1 MQDHPEYKYKPRRRK
16 NNKKVKSLDKASKA
30 YGYHNIDYAK
40 SEHRHVSETDSS
52 GDSFPSSHQRISTPE
67 RPPSSTPLY
76 LQQFWNVT
84 AASGQPI
91 QAIRDISTD
100 SNNVKSKIHFVAN
113 NSNIAKHSP
122 YSDVL
127 RSVATQPLKPTT
139 TPFYSPTSTNLSVTS
154 DSLTTLRALVLNTT
168 QNYFEQ
174 SLYDHSMVNIGTGY
188 LTQV

>member
-1 MQDHPEYKYKPRRRK
+1 LK
-16 NNKKVKSLDKASKA
+16 LDSALTVA
-30 YGYHNIDYAK
+30 G
-40 SEHRHVSETDSS
+40 
-52 GDSFPSSHQRISTPE
+52 
-67 RPPSSTPLY
+67 L
-76 LQQFWNVT
+76 
-84 AASGQPI
+84 
-91 QAIRDISTD
+91 RDISTD

-154 DSLTTLRALVLNTT
+154 DSLTTP

-174 SLYDHSMVNIGTGY
+174 NLYDHSMVDIGTGY